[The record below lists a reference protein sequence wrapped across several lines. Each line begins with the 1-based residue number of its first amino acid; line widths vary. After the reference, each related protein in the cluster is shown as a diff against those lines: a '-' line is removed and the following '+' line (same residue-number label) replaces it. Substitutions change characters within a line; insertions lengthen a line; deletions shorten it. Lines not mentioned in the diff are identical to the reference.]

1 MSFLDVNIILEQGKT
16 TTSVY
21 CKTSLGDIFTN
32 FDSFLQST
40 YKICMIHRLLCKCFW
55 ICSDWI
61 KFHFELVKI
70 MYVFRNDGYP

>member
-40 YKICMIHRLLCKCFW
+40 YKICMIHSC
-55 ICSDWI
+55 
-61 KFHFELVKI
+61 
-70 MYVFRNDGYP
+70 YVNVSGYAQIGLSFTLN